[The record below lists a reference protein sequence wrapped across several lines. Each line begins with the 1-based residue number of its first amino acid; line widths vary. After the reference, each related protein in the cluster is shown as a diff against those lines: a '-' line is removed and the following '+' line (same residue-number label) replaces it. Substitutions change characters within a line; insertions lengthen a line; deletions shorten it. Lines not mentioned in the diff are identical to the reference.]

1 MHGLKLFY
9 RVIARPLVREPARS
23 LLTLAA
29 ITLGVAV
36 VIAIDLA
43 GSAAAGS
50 FRSSMETLT
59 GKAAFEIAGAGGVKE
74 EVLAKLSSL
83 PLPLRFDARV
93 EEYVRDVKSG
103 TTVPLIGI
111 DLIAHAQRGMVLG
124 EDTPVSILD
133 TANAAWV
140 GKDLGLRTGDP
151 LQIIVQ
157 DRLETLRVAGVFAD
171 AGEAQGPNRAIVVDL
186 PVAQRLTHRA
196 GLLDRI
202 EVSMPDSLLASQ
214 SEASVRHAIE
224 AVLPPGVELR
234 EFGANLEANRKMLGA
249 FRWNLRILSGIALV
263 VGAFLIYN
271 TVSVSV
277 VRRRAEIGV
286 LRVLGLTRAG
296 AQSLFLAEAAAFGL
310 IGGAIGAVLGLA
322 MAEAAVGVL
331 AATVNALY
339 VSSTP
344 APVVLGVG
352 HIATSLALGTAV
364 PLLAALAPAREAGG
378 IAPVEA
384 MARGRR
390 DYDVRISASR
400 FALTGAALI
409 AVGTALCWL
418 PPIDG
423 RPLFGYLAT
432 LLLIPGTALLVPALV
447 KALNRVTRRRIR
459 GVLGVEAMLAFR
471 SLAGSLRRTSVLVG
485 ALATAIAM
493 MASVGIMVGSF
504 RETVMLWMDTQLTAD
519 LYLRAAAPASP
530 GASPLMDASLADS
543 IELLPEVAAV
553 DRFRTMPIQMDGL
566 PASFGFGESRL
577 MLEQGRTRFL
587 PGEDREAILRKLPT
601 GPFVIVSEPFS
612 RKHSVGAGDTLS
624 LPLPG
629 GTMKATVLGV
639 YSDYSSE
646 RGAIYGDR
654 HVFEPRFPNKA
665 VTNIAVTLKPGVS
678 LTEGERAVESLLA
691 GKQVLLI
698 ENRTLREHAMRIF
711 DQTFAITWALEGVAI
726 FVAVMGMAGAL
737 VALVIDRR
745 RELSLLRF
753 LGASKE
759 QVRSLI
765 YFEAA
770 LLGLISN
777 AVGLALG
784 FGLAFILIY
793 VINRQSFGWT
803 FQFHWPGWLLAGALT
818 LIYLATLA
826 SAWFPARTATRLNPI
841 EVIHEE

>member
-1 MHGLKLFY
+1 MHALKLFE
-9 RVIARPLVREPARS
+9 RVIARPLIREPARS
-23 LLTLAA
+23 ALTLAA
-29 ITLGVAV
+29 IALGVAV

-43 GSAAAGS
+43 GYAAAGS

-59 GKAAFEIAGAGGVKE
+59 GKAAFEIAGVGGVKE
-74 EVLAKLSSL
+74 DVLAKLTSL

-103 TTVPLIGI
+103 ATVPLIGV
-111 DLIAHAQRGMVLG
+111 DLVARAQRGMVLG
-124 EDTPVSILD
+124 EDASLSILD

-140 GKDLGLRTGDP
+140 GNDLGLRAGDP
-151 LQIIVQ
+151 LQIVVQ

-171 AGEAQGPNRAIVVDL
+171 TGEAHGPNRAIVVDL

-202 EVSMPDSLLASQ
+202 EVSVPESPLARQGETSIRQ
-214 SEASVRHAIE
+214 AME

-234 EFGANLEANRKMLGA
+234 EAGANMEANRKMLGA

-271 TVSVSV
+271 TISVSV

-286 LRVLGLTRAG
+286 LRALGLTRAG

-310 IGGAIGAVLGLA
+310 TGGALGAVLGLL
-322 MAEAAVGVL
+322 MAQAAVGVL

-352 HIATSLALGTAV
+352 HIAASVALGTAV
-364 PLLAALAPAREAGG
+364 SLVAALAPAREAGG

-390 DYDVRISASR
+390 DYDVQISASR
-400 FALTGAALI
+400 FALAGLALI
-409 AVGTALCWL
+409 LLGAALCWL
-418 PPIDG
+418 PPVNG

-432 LLLIPGTALLVPALV
+432 LLLIPGTALLVPAFV
-447 KALNRVTRRRIR
+447 KALHRATRRRICSL
-459 GVLGVEAMLAFR
+459 LGVEAMLASR

-485 ALATAIAM
+485 ALATAVAM

-504 RETVMLWMDTQLTAD
+504 RDTVMLWMDTQLTAD
-519 LYLRAAAPASP
+519 LYLRAAAPAPP
-530 GASPLMDASLADS
+530 GASPLMDASVADA
-543 IELLPEVAAV
+543 IEALPVVEAV
-553 DRFRTMPIQMDGL
+553 DRFRTVPIQIGGL

-577 MLEQGRTRFL
+577 MLPQGRTHFL
-587 PGEDREAILRKLPT
+587 PGENREAILRKLPT

-629 GTMKATVLGV
+629 GAMNVAVLGV

-646 RGAIYGDR
+646 RGTVYGDR
-654 HVFEPRFPNKA
+654 HVFGSRFPQRA
-665 VTNIAVTLKPGVS
+665 VTNIAVTLKPGIR
-678 LTEGERAVESLLA
+678 LGEGARAVEKVIA
-691 GKQVLLI
+691 GKQVLLV
-698 ENRTLREHAMRIF
+698 ENRALREHAIRIF

-753 LGASKE
+753 LGASKR
-759 QVRSLI
+759 QVRALV
-765 YFEAA
+765 YYEAA

-784 FGLAFILIY
+784 LALAFILIY

-803 FQFHWPGWLLAGALT
+803 FQFHWPGWLLAGAVT

-826 SAWFPARTATRLNPI
+826 SAWFPARTAARLNPI

>member
-1 MHGLKLFY
+1 MHALKLFH
-9 RVIARPLVREPARS
+9 RLIVRPLLRERGRS

-29 ITLGVAV
+29 ITLGVSV

-43 GSAAAGS
+43 GTAAAGS
-50 FRSSMETLT
+50 FHSSMEALT
-59 GKAAFEIAGAGGVKE
+59 GKASLEIAGVGGVDE
-74 EVLAKLSSL
+74 EILGKLAAL
-83 PLPLRFDARV
+83 PLPWRFDARV
-93 EEYVRDVKSG
+93 EEYVREKHSG
-103 TTVPLIGI
+103 LAVPLIGV
-111 DLIAHAQRGMVLG
+111 DLVAHAQRGMVLG
-124 EDTPVSILD
+124 DGASLSILD
-133 TANAAWV
+133 EANAAWV
-140 GKDLGLRTGDP
+140 GQDLGLRAGDP
-151 LQIIVQ
+151 LRIVVQ
-157 DRLETLRVAGVFAD
+157 DRLETLRVAGVFAGD
-171 AGEAQGPNRAIVVDL
+171 ADAQGPNRAIVVDL
-186 PVAQRLTHRA
+186 PVAQRLTHRQ

-202 EVSMPDSLLASQ
+202 EVSLPESPIASEG
-214 SEASVRHAIE
+214 EASVRQAIE
-224 AVLPPGVELR
+224 AALPPGVELR
-234 EFGANLEANRKMLGA
+234 EIGANTEANRKMLGA

-277 VRRRAEIGV
+277 ARRRAEIGV
-286 LRVLGLTRAG
+286 LRALGLTRAG
-296 AQSLFLAEAAAFGL
+296 AQGLFLAEAAAFGL
-310 IGGAIGAVLGLA
+310 AGGALGALLGLA

-344 APVVLGVG
+344 APVSLGWG
-352 HIATSLALGTAV
+352 HLAVSVALGMAV
-364 PLLAALAPAREAGG
+364 SLLAALAPAREAGG

-390 DYDVRISASR
+390 DYDIRVSASR
-400 FALTGAALI
+400 YAMAGAALI
-409 AVGTALCWL
+409 ALGAALCWL
-418 PPIDG
+418 PPVNG

-432 LLLIPGTALLVPALV
+432 LLLIPGTAMLVPALV
-447 KALNRVTRRRIR
+447 RFLNRATHRRIHS
-459 GVLGVEAMLAFR
+459 VLGVEAMLASR
-471 SLAGSLRRTSVLVG
+471 SLTGSLRRTSVLVG
-485 ALATAIAM
+485 ALATAVAM

-504 RETVMLWMDTQLTAD
+504 RETVLVWMDNQLTAD
-519 LYLRAAAPASP
+519 LYLRAAAPGSP
-530 GASPLMDASLADS
+530 GTFPLMDASLADAV
-543 IELLPEVAAV
+543 EALPEVAAV
-553 DRFRTMPIQMDGL
+553 DRFRSVPFQIDGL

-577 MLEQGRTRFL
+577 MLAQGRMRFL

-612 RKHSVGAGDTLS
+612 QKHAIGAGDTLS

-629 GTMKATVLGV
+629 GGMKVTVLGV
-639 YSDYSSE
+639 YNDYSSE
-646 RGAIYGDR
+646 RGTVYGDR
-654 HVFEPRFPNKA
+654 HVFGTRFPQP
-665 VTNIAVTLKPGVS
+665 VLTNVSITLKPGIPID
-678 LTEGERAVESLLA
+678 EGRRAVERTLA
-691 GKQVLLI
+691 GKQVLVI
-698 ENRTLREHAMRIF
+698 ANRALRHEAIRIF

-753 LGASKE
+753 LGASKG
-759 QVRSLI
+759 QVRALI

-784 FGLAFILIY
+784 FALAFILIY